1 MFSAWDF
8 HGWLGSVLIVLFMGS
23 IVVGFSMFVALLLK
37 IILGEGATVAEGSTI
52 SHSHDEQNR
61 QVRQAA

>member
-1 MFSAWDF
+1 MFSTWDF

-37 IILGEGATVAEGSTI
+37 IILGERPTVAEGSTI
-52 SHSHDEQNR
+52 SHSHHEQNR